1 MNLFEIVPLGLAALL
16 CILLLLAAAED
27 LRRLTISNWTSS
39 AVLATAVLAF
49 AMSGWSAAIWQ
60 NALLSVAI
68 LAIGTALFAAGKMG
82 GGDVK
87 LFAATA
93 FWTNFRGAL
102 LLVPAILVAGGLL
115 AVIVLVR
122 RRMLRSAGSSKYIE
136 SKGVPY
142 GVAIAVGTLLALAFY
157 MDVHRERT
165 QQLSRAPG
173 WAIKDNG

>member
-93 FWTNFRGAL
+93 FCVDDRASEKNRGGQ
-102 LLVPAILVAGGLL
+102 ILMSKHCRAG
-115 AVIVLVR
+115 R
-122 RRMLRSAGSSKYIE
+122 
-136 SKGVPY
+136 
-142 GVAIAVGTLLALAFY
+142 
-157 MDVHRERT
+157 
-165 QQLSRAPG
+165 
-173 WAIKDNG
+173 